1 MKCSGA
7 KRLPETIQMKRYRKT
22 NERLIVCV
30 RLNSDCSKRVEIR
43 VDNQV
48 SQVNQVNH
56 PDARSRSAIYVNVR
70 PRQQLDNVKSPKTW
84 RIFRVA
90 ANGLDANS
98 QRAREQLAERKD
110 TLADSVNSLQ
120 QDIDETAR
128 SLGQGQ
134 GQEQQRAA
142 RQLKDAAE
150 GLARDRVADRI
161 TSRNKVSETDNNNKA
176 TAPMNARL
184 NEA

>member
-1 MKCSGA
+1 MQPVSWNGCRASVGIVSWA
-7 KRLPETIQMKRYRKT
+7 VGRRLNQTADEMQRRKRLPETIQMKRYRKT

-90 ANGLDANS
+90 AT
-98 QRAREQLAERKD
+98 ER
-110 TLADSVNSLQ
+110 T
-120 QDIDETAR
+120 
-128 SLGQGQ
+128 GC
-134 GQEQQRAA
+134 
-142 RQLKDAAE
+142 
-150 GLARDRVADRI
+150 
-161 TSRNKVSETDNNNKA
+161 
-176 TAPMNARL
+176 
-184 NEA
+184 